1 MSNPASM
8 ALDKALIGVIS
19 DFLNKSLLPGEE
31 RLTAKADVLG
41 SKARYRRPSRKR
53 GQRLSVKYNDPAH
66 RF

>member
-41 SKARYRRPSRKR
+41 HRQGARSGIDGPPGR
-53 GQRLSVKYNDPAH
+53 GARG
-66 RF
+66 